1 MMKLLRKKS
10 VMFKRHERFK
20 EWEDVKYDGRSRRE
34 EKVQQL
40 LRSDRMSIKIIA
52 EELKLDR
59 ETVRR
64 ILTEDLE
71 TRKISVKMVPTI

>member
-1 MMKLLRKKS
+1 M
-10 VMFKRHERFK
+10 
-20 EWEDVKYDGRSRRE
+20 KYDGRSRRE